1 MMYLEFYSAQVK
13 KRADW
18 EAERKAETRN
28 RWFFYETSS
37 EGCINNNTVYF
48 IIVFIRISKN

>member
-1 MMYLEFYSAQVK
+1 MKPPKKSNQPAIAIITIIAMIIMMYLEFYSAQVK

-28 RWFFYETSS
+28 R
-37 EGCINNNTVYF
+37 
-48 IIVFIRISKN
+48 